1 MKYKLYI
8 TAREVKDNGQAVTI
22 FEDALFNFVDAEQL
36 RLNTKLQSQLAE
48 KIEEVEKINNQVTSP
63 F

>member
-1 MKYKLYI
+1 MLKAYI
-8 TAREVKDNGQAVTI
+8 TILDSKENGSAITI

-36 RLNTKLQSQLAE
+36 RLNTKLTSQLAD
-48 KIEEVEKINNQVTSP
+48 KIEEVEKINNETTRP